1 MRRLTKRTVC
11 FVSLLALTAMAQD
24 KKAEKK
30 PEPRALYAIPLSL
43 KPGATTK
50 VQIRGLALEQA
61 GEARAEGVEVAIKGK
76 GKVQVPNNMEVS
88 IYGDTHV
95 DLEIKTPAGAAGDV
109 EIEIVTPHGSA
120 PKLRLP
126 VVASVPEKEPNGGFA
141 QAQALEPGTTVAG
154 AIGGAKDVDVFKLD
168 AKAGETW
175 TVEATSARLGSPMDP
190 LLLAHDAAGRQ
201 LASSDDA
208 AGGRDPSLT
217 LKAAADGP
225 IFVTLLDAHDMG
237 GPTHAYLLRAV
248 K

>member
-1 MRRLTKRTVC
+1 MRSLLC
-11 FVSLLALTAMAQD
+11 LALLALQE
-24 KKAEKK
+24 KKPEKK
-30 PEPRALYAIPLSL
+30 PEPKALYAIPLSL
-43 KPGATTK
+43 KPGATSK

-61 GEARAEGVEVAIKGK
+61 SEAKAEGAEVAIKGK
-76 GKVQVPNNMEVS
+76 GKVQVPANMEVS

-95 DLEIKTPAGAAGDV
+95 ELEIKAPAAGDV
-109 EIEIVTPHGSA
+109 EVVIVTPHGSA

-154 AIGGAKDVDVFKLD
+154 AIGGAKDVDVFKID

-175 TVEATSARLGSPMDP
+175 TIEASSARLGSPMDP

-201 LASSDDA
+201 LASGDDA

-217 LKAAADGP
+217 LKATSDGP
-225 IFVTLLDAHDMG
+225 VFVTILDAHDTG